1 MTQRDYPLEGP
12 EEPEIPPAED
22 SSVLGASDD
31 EGTGDEGGASSD
43 DVREDENG
51 TPKENP
57 SG

>member
-1 MTQRDYPLEGP
+1 MTEREYPLEGP

-22 SSVLGASDD
+22 SSVLGDD
-31 EGTGDEGGASSD
+31 PVT
-43 DVREDENG
+43 EDEDG